1 MKKFITLI
9 IALILAEVATQ
20 TIASS
25 TITVV
30 DGDSLEINGRRIRL
44 IGIDAPEYMQTC
56 EDITGKS
63 YMCGQSAKAFLQD
76 MIEAGHEKGD
86 KLKCT
91 VEGID
96 QYKRTLSVCK
106 IGDVNLN
113 LEMVKAGYAISYKQ
127 ETYKPAEKHAKQSRK
142 GIWQGKFM
150 RPELFRVLERKK
162 EKQKN

>member
-1 MKKFITLI
+1 MKKI
-9 IALILAEVATQ
+9 IALIIAIILTEIATQ

-30 DGDSLEINGRRIRL
+30 DGDSLEIGGRRVRL
-44 IGIDAPEYMQTC
+44 VGIDAPEYLQSC
-56 EDITGKS
+56 EDSTGKS
-63 YMCGQSAKAFLQD
+63 YMCGQSAKAYLQD
-76 MIEAGHEKGD
+76 LIEKGHEQGE

-96 QYKRTLSVCK
+96 QYKRSLSVCK
-106 IGDVNLN
+106 IGNVNLN
-113 LEMVKAGYAISYKQ
+113 LEMVKAGYAVSYKS

-150 RPELFRVLERKK
+150 RPELFRALERKK